1 MSLAEDLFATK
12 KDHENQFKTKE
23 DIIKTMNKNF
33 TEKVKSTKDKI
44 DALELIKEKK
54 IKEEKAKIRKEKKLE
69 KKVKQKIKKLEAKQ
83 PIVSYTEDVT
93 TKNSLEDLNDEAIDD
108 DLKVFSPIP
117 TNNKFEFLN
126 NNDGDNILIKSG
138 LDNSSDFV
146 VEDFQRDNFNDSEN
160 PSFVSKVLGLRRM
173 VKCEFCDETFNLQDT
188 IGQALHNNEHLQ
200 ETMDEVD
207 VIETNLTIVES
218 IY

>member
-1 MSLAEDLFATK
+1 M
-12 KDHENQFKTKE
+12 
-23 DIIKTMNKNF
+23 
-33 TEKVKSTKDKI
+33 
-44 DALELIKEKK
+44 
-54 IKEEKAKIRKEKKLE
+54 
-69 KKVKQKIKKLEAKQ
+69 KQKIKKLEAKQ

-146 VEDFQRDNFNDSEN
+146 VEDFQRDNFNESEN
-160 PSFVSKVLGLRRM
+160 QSIVSNVLGLRRM

>member
-1 MSLAEDLFATK
+1 M
-12 KDHENQFKTKE
+12 
-23 DIIKTMNKNF
+23 
-33 TEKVKSTKDKI
+33 
-44 DALELIKEKK
+44 
-54 IKEEKAKIRKEKKLE
+54 
-69 KKVKQKIKKLEAKQ
+69 KQKIKKLEAKQ
-83 PIVSYTEDVT
+83 PIVSYTHTEDVT

-108 DLKVFSPIP
+108 DLKFFSTIP
-117 TNNKFEFLN
+117 TNNKFESLN

-138 LDNSSDFV
+138 LDKSSDFV
-146 VEDFQRDNFNDSEN
+146 VEDFQRDNFNDSETQALHI
-160 PSFVSKVLGLRRM
+160 VSNVLGLRRM